1 MLKSQH
7 NIQYVMSKPESN
19 NRQLDDR
26 RIIELLLLNR
36 ELTLPKLCQL
46 LDVNEGSMDYH
57 LKNLI
62 KREIVSVKKK
72 KYGSLY
78 SLAEKRT
85 AISNRTSIEFA
96 ASFVFLVFGLLV
108 FLNSPDIAIASL
120 LISSIIGTFS
130 TVSSATRERKEK
142 VKTLLELV

>member
-1 MLKSQH
+1 M
-7 NIQYVMSKPESN
+7 NESK
-19 NRQLDDR
+19 QLEDR
-26 RIIELLLLNR
+26 KLVETLLNNK

-46 LDVNEGSMDYH
+46 LDTNPGSMDYH
-57 LKNLI
+57 LKSLI
-62 KREIVSVKKK
+62 ERDIVTVKKK

-96 ASFVFLVFGLLV
+96 ATFVFLVFGVLV
-108 FLNSPDIAIASL
+108 ILNSLEIAVVAL
-120 LISSIIGTFS
+120 LISSIIGTTS
-130 TVSSATRERKEK
+130 IISSATRERKEK

>member
-1 MLKSQH
+1 
-7 NIQYVMSKPESN
+7 MSNKP
-19 NRQLDDR
+19 LDDR
-26 RIIELLLLNR
+26 RIIETLLVDK

-57 LKNLI
+57 LKNLV

-78 SLAEKRT
+78 RLAENRT

-96 ASFVFLVFGLLV
+96 TSFVFLIFGLV
-108 FLNSPDIAIASL
+108 AALNSLELAIASL
-120 LISSIIGTFS
+120 IISSIIGIFS
-130 TVSSATRERKEK
+130 TVSSASRERKEK
-142 VKTLLELV
+142 VKLLLELV